1 MENGLDS
8 YTSARPEG
16 LNLVHYS
23 TIPGGTLFKR
33 SFLILNSEEG
43 EMEFRLIHNN
53 YANAGRLDKETYGK
67 YLATLEK
74 VFTENL
80 KIRK

>member
-1 MENGLDS
+1 
-8 YTSARPEG
+8 
-16 LNLVHYS
+16 
-23 TIPGGTLFKR
+23 
-33 SFLILNSEEG
+33 
-43 EMEFRLIHNN
+43 MEFRLIHNN
-53 YANAGRLDKETYGK
+53 YAKAGRLDKETYGK